1 MKKIDLKC
9 PSCGGIMKISE
20 DKTEAVCPFCKYK
33 FLIQKEKTL
42 DELKAQEEA
51 ISYAREK
58 GVRQAQAEALKKEKK
73 NDRKIFFI
81 TILGIAILS
90 GLAAAINYYGKE
102 YMPDPFKCINVK
114 FLGESGRGEAKIE
127 SNGNCKESKDIDY
140 STTKATNLKEGDEI
154 YVDVSSS
161 KYRFDTDRKKYIVK
175 GLSNYVKEINELT
188 DEIKEKIHKLSYNKL
203 KEEIDKDYKYG
214 GKMVSL
220 TQYKLYLHTDNE
232 TTNAIYDIYKLKSK
246 TPTGKTYELLVMT
259 KLENVI
265 ILKNSTDL
273 FSYTRISQ
281 KGEAI
286 DLGSNMLNSSS
297 SMSKDYIGF
306 TYGFKNIDELR
317 NYINSS
323 NENVSGKMV
332 IKE

>member
-1 MKKIDLKC
+1 
-9 PSCGGIMKISE
+9 
-20 DKTEAVCPFCKYK
+20 
-33 FLIQKEKTL
+33 
-42 DELKAQEEA
+42 
-51 ISYAREK
+51 
-58 GVRQAQAEALKKEKK
+58 
-73 NDRKIFFI
+73 
-81 TILGIAILS
+81 
-90 GLAAAINYYGKE
+90 
-102 YMPDPFKCINVK
+102 
-114 FLGESGRGEAKIE
+114 
-127 SNGNCKESKDIDY
+127 
-140 STTKATNLKEGDEI
+140 
-154 YVDVSSS
+154 
-161 KYRFDTDRKKYIVK
+161 
-175 GLSNYVKEINELT
+175 
-188 DEIKEKIHKLSYNKL
+188 
-203 KEEIDKDYKYG
+203 
-214 GKMVSL
+214 MVSL

-273 FSYTRISQ
+273 FSYTRINQ

-306 TYGFKNIDELR
+306 TYGFKKIDELR

-323 NENVSGKMV
+323 NENVSGKMI

>member
-58 GVRQAQAEALKKEKK
+58 GARQAQAEALKKEKK

-102 YMPDPFKCINVK
+102 YMSDPFKCINVK

-161 KYRFDTDRKKYIVK
+161 KYRFDTDRK
-175 GLSNYVKEINELT
+175 
-188 DEIKEKIHKLSYNKL
+188 
-203 KEEIDKDYKYG
+203 
-214 GKMVSL
+214 
-220 TQYKLYLHTDNE
+220 
-232 TTNAIYDIYKLKSK
+232 
-246 TPTGKTYELLVMT
+246 
-259 KLENVI
+259 
-265 ILKNSTDL
+265 
-273 FSYTRISQ
+273 
-281 KGEAI
+281 
-286 DLGSNMLNSSS
+286 
-297 SMSKDYIGF
+297 
-306 TYGFKNIDELR
+306 NI
-317 NYINSS
+317 
-323 NENVSGKMV
+323 
-332 IKE
+332 